1 MPSMGQGADLL
12 PLPVAVPV
20 PPDVRGGQGQAEPV
34 PLLPLQ
40 DVHARRHEEARRPER
55 ARQDQHAQAQWKP
68 GGRLQWQLE
77 WDGIQ
82 SG

>member
-1 MPSMGQGADLL
+1 MFVHNSVLI
-12 PLPVAVPV
+12 AVPL

-40 DVHARRHEEARRPER
+40 DVHARRHEEARSAER
-55 ARQDQHAQAQWKP
+55 AGQDQHEKAKS
-68 GGRLQWQLE
+68 GGRRGRQRQL
-77 WDGIQ
+77 IQ